1 MELNSLKQDSN
12 INLSWL
18 ELSTTLQQLSSS
30 LRNNSKED
38 ISQYIVL
45 LIEFCLT
52 LAKSYDID
60 LQHAWKSWDSKAFN
74 KKYKT

>member
-1 MELNSLKQDSN
+1 MELNSLKQESN
-12 INLSWL
+12 LTLSWL
-18 ELSTTLQQLSSS
+18 ELSTTLQLLSQS
-30 LRNNSKED
+30 LRHNSDED
-38 ISQYIVL
+38 ISQHIVL

-60 LQHAWKSWDSKAFN
+60 LQHAWESWDSKAFN